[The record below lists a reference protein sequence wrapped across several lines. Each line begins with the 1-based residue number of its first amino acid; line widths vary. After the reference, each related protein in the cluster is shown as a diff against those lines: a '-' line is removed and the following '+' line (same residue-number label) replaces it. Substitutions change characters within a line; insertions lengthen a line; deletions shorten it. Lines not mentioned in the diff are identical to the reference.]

1 MASTGRFGNQE
12 IVNSFNLFIDTE
24 KSVILGDGN
33 SRGDDVNIHFE
44 GSTIIAN
51 DGEMIRMTLTNFEM
65 FNNLYHID
73 ANNSLFQTR
82 CSTTTT
88 PIPTAVQRDLTRK
101 NYNSLGE
108 ITMDFANIIGNVI
121 DSVTSGT
128 HEVLITKM
136 SNVVEGFKPYN
147 VKNGLNYDFPVSGAP
162 STYAP
167 TSPATYIKPT
177 PLSLGATGDRVFD
190 VTYQILGTS
199 SNTHVHGILTLL
211 IQTLGSDG
219 DCYCVLGSL
228 RDDTDTASFNSFN
241 VDLNPDGTN
250 TQIRVRGYFPMQRM
264 TDPYVYLRC
273 GSSQNGSLEMAV
285 LSDSAITASS
295 NNSDITSSDIFAK
308 LKRDVEFISYDN
320 GMGDEYFINLQQR
333 KLSSIRFSLTDSKNR
348 KLGRKRAE
356 SSSGTGAGLFNTS
369 DPLTNPTHILL
380 GRQYLEA
387 ATKGYTNLTQSTLG
401 NLFFTAVIRVD
412 IIKTSN
418 PSRLDTP
425 ALPLPLP
432 ARKAQT
438 GVLTFQN
445 FGMPKS
451 GV

>member
-1 MASTGRFGNQE
+1 MAATGRFTDQQV
-12 IVNSFNLFIDTE
+12 VNSFNLFIDTE
-24 KSVILGDGN
+24 KAALLGDGN
-33 SRGDDVNIHFE
+33 SKGDDVNIHFE

-88 PIPTAVQRDLTRK
+88 PIPSAVQRDLTRK

-121 DSVTSGT
+121 DQVSSGT
-128 HEVLITKM
+128 HKVLIIRM
-136 SNVVEGFKPYN
+136 SNVVEGFKPYD
-147 VKNGLNYDFPVSGAP
+147 VETGLNYNFPVSP
-162 STYAP
+162 STSYTP
-167 TSPATYIKPT
+167 ITGTFTKPT
-177 PLSLGATGDRVFD
+177 PLALGATGDRLFD
-190 VTYQILGTS
+190 VTYQIIGAS
-199 SNTHVHGILTLL
+199 EIPHVHGIQTLL

-228 RDDTDTASFNSFN
+228 RDDNDSASFNSFQ
-241 VDLNPDGTN
+241 VDLNADGGTN

-295 NNSDITSSDIFAK
+295 NNSDITTSDIFAK

-356 SSSGTGAGLFNTS
+356 SNNGTGAGLFNTS
-369 DPLTNPTHILL
+369 PTGVDILR
-380 GRQYLEA
+380 GRQYIA
-387 ATKGYTNLTQSTLG
+387 ATTPGYNQLTQSTLG
-401 NLFFTAVIRVD
+401 NLFFTAVVRVD
-412 IIKTSN
+412 IVKTGN
-418 PSRLDTP
+418 PTRLETP

-432 ARKAQT
+432 ARKAQN
-438 GVLTFQN
+438 GVLTFEKY
-445 FGMPKS
+445 GMPKM
-451 GV
+451 

>member
-1 MASTGRFGNQE
+1 MAATGRFTDQQV
-12 IVNSFNLFIDTE
+12 VNSFNLFIDTE
-24 KSVILGDGN
+24 KSSLLGDGN
-33 SRGDDVNIHFE
+33 SKGDDVNIHFE
-44 GSTIIAN
+44 GSTIVAN

-121 DSVTSGT
+121 DEITSGT
-128 HEVLITKM
+128 HKVLIIRM
-136 SNVVEGFKPYN
+136 GNVVEGFKPYD
-147 VKNGLNYDFPVSGAP
+147 VETGLNYDFPVSP
-162 STYAP
+162 SSAYSALT
-167 TSPATYIKPT
+167 TFTKPT
-177 PLSLGATGDRVFD
+177 PLTLGATGDRLFD
-190 VTYQILGTS
+190 VTYQVVGS
-199 SNTHVHGILTLL
+199 SNIPHVHGIQTLL

-228 RDDTDTASFNSFN
+228 RDDKDTASFNSFQ
-241 VDLNPDGTN
+241 VDLNADGGTN

-285 LSDSAITASS
+285 LSDSAITATS
-295 NNSDITSSDIFAK
+295 NNSDITTSDIFAK

-333 KLSSIRFSLTDSKNR
+333 KISSIRFSLTDSKNR

-356 SSSGTGAGLFNTS
+356 SSNGTGAGLFNTS
-369 DPLTNPTHILL
+369 PTGVHILR
-380 GRQYLEA
+380 GRQYID
-387 ATKGYTNLTQSTLG
+387 ATTPGYNQLTQSTLG
-401 NLFFTAVIRVD
+401 NLFFTAVVRVD
-412 IIKTSN
+412 IIKTGN
-418 PSRLDTP
+418 PTRLETP

-432 ARKAQT
+432 ARKAQN
-438 GVLTFQN
+438 GVLTFEKY
-445 FGMPKS
+445 GMPKM
-451 GV
+451 

>member
-1 MASTGRFGNQE
+1 MAATGRFTDQQ

-24 KSVILGDGN
+24 KSSLLGDGN
-33 SRGDDVNIHFE
+33 SKGDDVNIHFE
-44 GSTIIAN
+44 GSSIVAN

-88 PIPTAVQRDLTRK
+88 PIPNAVPRDLTRK

-108 ITMDFANIIGNVI
+108 ITMDFANIIGNII
-121 DSVTSGT
+121 DEITTGT
-128 HEVLITKM
+128 HKVLIIRM

-147 VKNGLNYDFPVSGAP
+147 VETGLNHDFPVSP
-162 STYAP
+162 STAFVP
-167 TSPATYIKPT
+167 TTANFTKPT
-177 PLSLGATGDRVFD
+177 PLALGATGDRLFD
-190 VTYQILGTS
+190 VTYQVIGA
-199 SNTHVHGILTLL
+199 SNIPHAHGIQTLL

-228 RDDTDTASFNSFN
+228 RDDKDTASFNSFQ
-241 VDLNPDGTN
+241 VDLNADGGTN

-285 LSDSAITASS
+285 LSDSAITATS
-295 NNSDITSSDIFAK
+295 NNSDITTSDIFAK

-348 KLGRKRAE
+348 KLGRKRTE
-356 SSSGTGAGLFNTS
+356 SSNGTGAGLFNTS
-369 DPLTNPTHILL
+369 PTGVDILR
-380 GRQYLEA
+380 GRQYIA
-387 ATKGYTNLTQSTLG
+387 ATTPGYNQLTQSTLG

-412 IIKTSN
+412 IVKTGN
-418 PSRLDTP
+418 PTRLETP
-425 ALPLPLP
+425 ALPLALP
-432 ARKAQT
+432 ARKAQN
-438 GVLTFQN
+438 GVLTFEKY
-445 FGMPKS
+445 GMPKM
-451 GV
+451 

>member
-1 MASTGRFGNQE
+1 MAATGRFTDQQV
-12 IVNSFNLFIDTE
+12 VNSFNLFIDTE
-24 KSVILGDGN
+24 KSSLLGDGN
-33 SRGDDVNIHFE
+33 SKGDDVNIHFE
-44 GSTIIAN
+44 GSTIVAN

-88 PIPTAVQRDLTRK
+88 PIPSAVQRDLTRK

-128 HEVLITKM
+128 HVVLITKM
-136 SNVVEGFKPYN
+136 SNVVEGFTPYN
-147 VKNGLNYDFPVSGAP
+147 VETGLNHHFPVLGSN
-162 STYAP
+162 TYVP

-250 TQIRVRGYFPMQRM
+250 TQIRVRGFFPMQRM

-295 NNSDITSSDIFAK
+295 NNSDITTSDIFAK

-333 KLSSIRFSLTDSKNR
+333 KLSSIRFTLTDSKNR

-356 SSSGTGAGLFNTS
+356 GNNGTGAGLFNTS
-369 DPLTNPTHILL
+369 TTASDILL
-380 GRQYLEA
+380 GRKYLEA
-387 ATKGYTNLTQSTLG
+387 TTKGYTNLTQSTLG
-401 NLFFTAVIRVD
+401 NLFFTAVVRVD
-412 IIKTSN
+412 IVKTGN
-418 PSRLDTP
+418 PTRLETP

-432 ARKAQT
+432 ARKAQN
-438 GVLTFQN
+438 GVLTFEKY
-445 FGMPKS
+445 GMPKM
-451 GV
+451 

>member
-1 MASTGRFGNQE
+1 MAATGRFTDQQV
-12 IVNSFNLFIDTE
+12 VNSFNLFIDTE
-24 KSVILGDGN
+24 KAALLGDGN
-33 SRGDDVNIHFE
+33 SKGDDVNIHFE
-44 GSTIIAN
+44 GSTIVAN

-88 PIPTAVQRDLTRK
+88 PIPSAVQRDLTRK

-121 DSVTSGT
+121 DEVTIRPQQGA
-128 HEVLITKM
+128 HKVLIIRM
-136 SNVVEGFKPYN
+136 SNVVEGFKPYD
-147 VKNGLNYDFPVSGAP
+147 VATGLNYNFPVSP
-162 STYAP
+162 D
-167 TSPATYIKPT
+167 TSYNPITGTFTKPT
-177 PLSLGATGDRVFD
+177 PLTLGATGDRLFD
-190 VTYQILGTS
+190 VTYQIIGA
-199 SNTHVHGILTLL
+199 SNNPHVHGIQTLL

-228 RDDTDTASFNSFN
+228 RNDNDSASFNSFQ
-241 VDLNPDGTN
+241 VDLNADGGTN

-285 LSDSAITASS
+285 LSDSAITATS
-295 NNSDITSSDIFAK
+295 NNSDITTSDIFAK

-333 KLSSIRFSLTDSKNR
+333 KVSSIRFSLTDSKNR
-348 KLGRKRAE
+348 KLGRKRSE
-356 SSSGTGAGLFNTS
+356 SNNGTGAGLFNTS
-369 DPLTNPTHILL
+369 PTGVDILR
-380 GRQYLEA
+380 GRQYIA
-387 ATKGYTNLTQSTLG
+387 ATTPGYNQLTQSTLG
-401 NLFFTAVIRVD
+401 NLFFTAVVRVD
-412 IIKTSN
+412 IIKTGN
-418 PSRLDTP
+418 PTRLETP

-432 ARKAQT
+432 ARKAQN
-438 GVLTFQN
+438 GVLTFEN
-445 FGMPKS
+445 FGMPKM
-451 GV
+451 

>member
-1 MASTGRFGNQE
+1 MAATGRFTDQQV
-12 IVNSFNLFIDTE
+12 VNSFNLFIDTE
-24 KSVILGDGN
+24 KAALLGDGN
-33 SRGDDVNIHFE
+33 SKGDDVNIHFE
-44 GSTIIAN
+44 GSTIVAN

-88 PIPTAVQRDLTRK
+88 PIPSAVQRDLTRK

-121 DSVTSGT
+121 DEVTTGT
-128 HEVLITKM
+128 HKVLILRM
-136 SNVVEGFKPYN
+136 SNVVEGFKPYD
-147 VKNGLNYDFPVSGAP
+147 VATGLNYDIPVSPA
-162 STYAP
+162 
-167 TSPATYIKPT
+167 TSYTPFTTYIKPT
-177 PLSLGATGDRVFD
+177 PLTLGATGDRLFD
-190 VTYQILGTS
+190 VTYQIIGAS
-199 SNTHVHGILTLL
+199 NNTHVHGIQTLL

-228 RDDTDTASFNSFN
+228 RNDNDSASFNSFQ
-241 VDLNPDGTN
+241 VDLNADGGTN

-285 LSDSAITASS
+285 LSDSAITATS
-295 NNSDITSSDIFAK
+295 NNSDITTSDIFAK

-333 KLSSIRFSLTDSKNR
+333 KVSSIRFSLTDSKNR
-348 KLGRKRAE
+348 KLGRKRSE
-356 SSSGTGAGLFNTS
+356 SNNGTGAGLFNTS
-369 DPLTNPTHILL
+369 PTGVDILR
-380 GRQYLEA
+380 GRQYIA
-387 ATKGYTNLTQSTLG
+387 ATTQGFNQLNQSTLG

-412 IIKTSN
+412 IIKTGN
-418 PSRLDTP
+418 PTRLETP

-432 ARKAQT
+432 ARKAQN
-438 GVLTFQN
+438 GVLTFEKY
-445 FGMPKS
+445 GMPKM
-451 GV
+451 

>member
-44 GSTIIAN
+44 GSTIVAN

-88 PIPTAVQRDLTRK
+88 PIPSAVQRDLTRK

-121 DSVTSGT
+121 DSVTT
-128 HEVLITKM
+128 AAHRVLIVKM
-136 SNVVEGFKPYN
+136 SNVVEGFKPYDTAT
-147 VKNGLNYDFPVSGAP
+147 GLNYDFAT
-162 STYAP
+162 STTFTTL
-167 TSPATYIKPT
+167 TSYIKPT
-177 PLSLGATGDRVFD
+177 PLSLGATSDRVFD
-190 VTYQILGTS
+190 VTYQIVGS
-199 SNTHVHGILTLL
+199 AINPATHVHGILTLL

-219 DCYCVLGSL
+219 DCYCVLGSI
-228 RDDTDTASFNSFN
+228 RDDTDTASFNSFE
-241 VDLNPDGTN
+241 VDLNPDSTN

-348 KLGRKRAE
+348 KLGRKRTE

-369 DPLTNPTHILL
+369 TTASHILL

>member
-1 MASTGRFGNQE
+1 MAATGRFTDQQV
-12 IVNSFNLFIDTE
+12 VNSFNLFIDTE
-24 KSVILGDGN
+24 KSSLLGDGN
-33 SRGDDVNIHFE
+33 SKGDDVNIHFE
-44 GSTIIAN
+44 GSTIVAN

-88 PIPTAVQRDLTRK
+88 PIPSAVQRDLTRK

-128 HEVLITKM
+128 HVVLITKM
-136 SNVVEGFKPYN
+136 SNVVEGFTPYN
-147 VKNGLNYDFPVSGAP
+147 VETGLNHHFPVLGSN
-162 STYAP
+162 TYVP
-167 TSPATYIKPT
+167 ISPATYIKPT

-250 TQIRVRGYFPMQRM
+250 TQIRVRGFFPMQRM

-295 NNSDITSSDIFAK
+295 NNSDITTSDIFAK

-333 KLSSIRFSLTDSKNR
+333 KLSSIRFTLTDSKNR
-348 KLGRKRAE
+348 KLGRKRVE
-356 SSSGTGAGLFNTS
+356 GNNGTGAGLFNTS
-369 DPLTNPTHILL
+369 TTASDILL

-387 ATKGYTNLTQSTLG
+387 TTKGYTNLTQSTLG
-401 NLFFTAVIRVD
+401 NLFFTAVVRVD
-412 IIKTSN
+412 IVKTGN
-418 PSRLDTP
+418 PTRLETP

-432 ARKAQT
+432 ARKAQN
-438 GVLTFQN
+438 GVLTFEKY
-445 FGMPKS
+445 GMPKM
-451 GV
+451 

>member
-44 GSTIIAN
+44 GSTIVAN

-121 DSVTSGT
+121 DSVITAA
-128 HEVLITKM
+128 HEVLILKM

-147 VKNGLNYDFPVSGAP
+147 VKTGLNHDFPVSPATG
-162 STYAP
+162 YLP
-167 TSPATYIKPT
+167 TSPAAYIKPT
-177 PLSLGATGDRVFD
+177 PLSLGATSDRVFD
-190 VTYQILGTS
+190 VTYQVIGTS
-199 SNTHVHGILTLL
+199 NTSHIPLVHGILTLL

-228 RDDTDTASFNSFN
+228 RDDTDTASFNSFEVN
-241 VDLNPDGTN
+241 LNPDSGN
-250 TQIRVRGYFPMQRM
+250 TQIRVRGFFPMQRM

-348 KLGRKRAE
+348 KLGRKRTE

-369 DPLTNPTHILL
+369 TTASHILL
-380 GRQYLEA
+380 GRRYLEA

-432 ARKAQT
+432 ARKAQN

-445 FGMPKS
+445 FGMPKN

>member
-88 PIPTAVQRDLTRK
+88 PIPSAVQRDLTRK

-121 DSVTSGT
+121 DSVTTGT
-128 HEVLITKM
+128 HRVLIVKM
-136 SNVVEGFKPYN
+136 SNVVEGFKPYDTAT
-147 VKNGLNYDFPVSGAP
+147 GLNYDFAT
-162 STYAP
+162 STTFTAL
-167 TSPATYIKPT
+167 TSYIKPT
-177 PLSLGATGDRVFD
+177 PLSLGATSDRVFD
-190 VTYQILGTS
+190 VTYQIVNS
-199 SNTHVHGILTLL
+199 AINPATHVHGILTLL

-228 RDDTDTASFNSFN
+228 RDDTDTASFNSFQ
-241 VDLNPDGTN
+241 VDLNPDSTN

>member
-1 MASTGRFGNQE
+1 MAATGRFTDQQ

-24 KSVILGDGN
+24 KSSLLGDGN
-33 SRGDDVNIHFE
+33 SKGDDVNIHFE
-44 GSTIIAN
+44 GSTIVAN

-88 PIPTAVQRDLTRK
+88 PIPSAVQRDLTRK

-121 DSVTSGT
+121 DQVTTGT
-128 HEVLITKM
+128 HKVLIIRM
-136 SNVVEGFKPYN
+136 SNVVEGFKPYD
-147 VKNGLNYDFPVSGAP
+147 VETGLNYNFPVSP
-162 STYAP
+162 STSYTP
-167 TSPATYIKPT
+167 ITGTFTKPT
-177 PLSLGATGDRVFD
+177 PLALGATGDRLFD
-190 VTYQILGTS
+190 VTYQIVGAS
-199 SNTHVHGILTLL
+199 EIPHVHGIQTLL

-228 RDDTDTASFNSFN
+228 RDDTDSASFNSFQ
-241 VDLNPDGTN
+241 VDLNADGGTN

-285 LSDSAITASS
+285 LSDSAITATS
-295 NNSDITSSDIFAK
+295 NNSDITTSDIFAK

-333 KLSSIRFSLTDSKNR
+333 KVSSIRFTLTDSKNR
-348 KLGRKRAE
+348 KLGRKRTE
-356 SSSGTGAGLFNTS
+356 SNNGTGAGLFNTS
-369 DPLTNPTHILL
+369 PTGVDILR
-380 GRQYLEA
+380 GRQYIA
-387 ATKGYTNLTQSTLG
+387 ATTPGYNQLTQSTLG
-401 NLFFTAVIRVD
+401 NLFFTAVVRVD
-412 IIKTSN
+412 IVKTGN
-418 PSRLDTP
+418 PTRLETP

-432 ARKAQT
+432 ARKAQN
-438 GVLTFQN
+438 GVLTFEKY
-445 FGMPKS
+445 GMPKM
-451 GV
+451 

>member
-1 MASTGRFGNQE
+1 MAATGRFTDQQV
-12 IVNSFNLFIDTE
+12 VNSFNLFIDTE
-24 KSVILGDGN
+24 KSSLLGDGN
-33 SRGDDVNIHFE
+33 SKGDDVNIHFE
-44 GSTIIAN
+44 GSTIVAN

-73 ANNSLFQTR
+73 VNNSLFQTR

-108 ITMDFANIIGNVI
+108 ITMDFANIIGNII
-121 DSVTSGT
+121 DEVTTGT
-128 HEVLITKM
+128 HKVLIIRM
-136 SNVVEGFKPYN
+136 SNVVEGFKPYD
-147 VKNGLNYDFPVSGAP
+147 VATGLNHDFPVSPA
-162 STYAP
+162 TDYAP
-167 TSPATYIKPT
+167 TTTYIKPT
-177 PLSLGATGDRVFD
+177 PLTLGATGDRLFD
-190 VTYQILGTS
+190 VTYQIVGA
-199 SNTHVHGILTLL
+199 SNIPHVHGIQTLL

-228 RDDTDTASFNSFN
+228 RNDTDSASFNSFQVN
-241 VDLNPDGTN
+241 LNADGGTN

-285 LSDSAITASS
+285 LSDSAITATS
-295 NNSDITSSDIFAK
+295 NNSDITTSDIFAK

-356 SSSGTGAGLFNTS
+356 SNNGTGAGLFNTS
-369 DPLTNPTHILL
+369 PTGVDILR
-380 GRQYLEA
+380 GRQYIA
-387 ATKGYTNLTQSTLG
+387 ATTPGYNQLTQSTLG
-401 NLFFTAVIRVD
+401 NLFFTAVVRVD
-412 IIKTSN
+412 IIKTGN
-418 PSRLDTP
+418 PTRLETP

-432 ARKAQT
+432 ARKAQN
-438 GVLTFQN
+438 GVLTFEKY
-445 FGMPKS
+445 GMPKM
-451 GV
+451 

>member
-1 MASTGRFGNQE
+1 MAATGRFTDQQV
-12 IVNSFNLFIDTE
+12 VNSFNLFIDTE
-24 KSVILGDGN
+24 KSSLLGDGN
-33 SRGDDVNIHFE
+33 SKGDDVNIHFE
-44 GSTIIAN
+44 GSTIVAN

-88 PIPTAVQRDLTRK
+88 PIPSAVQRDLTRK

-121 DSVTSGT
+121 DQVTTGT
-128 HEVLITKM
+128 HKVLIIRM
-136 SNVVEGFKPYN
+136 SNVVEGFKPYD
-147 VKNGLNYDFPVSGAP
+147 VETGLNYNFPVSP
-162 STYAP
+162 STSYTP
-167 TSPATYIKPT
+167 ITGTFTKPT
-177 PLSLGATGDRVFD
+177 PLALGATGDRLFD
-190 VTYQILGTS
+190 VTYQIIGAS
-199 SNTHVHGILTLL
+199 EIPHVHGIQTLL

-228 RDDTDTASFNSFN
+228 RDDTDSASFNSFQ
-241 VDLNPDGTN
+241 VDLNADGGTN

-285 LSDSAITASS
+285 LSDSAITATS
-295 NNSDITSSDIFAK
+295 NNSDITTSDIFAK

-333 KLSSIRFSLTDSKNR
+333 KVSSIRFTLTDSKNR
-348 KLGRKRAE
+348 KLGRKRTE
-356 SSSGTGAGLFNTS
+356 SNNGTGAGLFNTS
-369 DPLTNPTHILL
+369 PTGVDILR
-380 GRQYLEA
+380 GRQYIA
-387 ATKGYTNLTQSTLG
+387 ATTPGYNQLTQSTLG
-401 NLFFTAVIRVD
+401 NLFFTAVVRVD
-412 IIKTSN
+412 IVKTGN
-418 PSRLDTP
+418 PTRLETP

-432 ARKAQT
+432 ARKAQN
-438 GVLTFQN
+438 GVLTFEKY
-445 FGMPKS
+445 GMPKM
-451 GV
+451 

>member
-1 MASTGRFGNQE
+1 MAATGRFTDQQV
-12 IVNSFNLFIDTE
+12 VNSFNLFIDTE
-24 KSVILGDGN
+24 KSSLLGDGN
-33 SRGDDVNIHFE
+33 SKGDDVNIHFE
-44 GSTIIAN
+44 GSTIVAN

-88 PIPTAVQRDLTRK
+88 PIPSAVQRDLTRK

-128 HEVLITKM
+128 HVVLITKM

-147 VKNGLNYDFPVSGAP
+147 VETGLNHDFPVSP
-162 STYAP
+162 STSYTPIAG
-167 TSPATYIKPT
+167 TFTKPT

-199 SNTHVHGILTLL
+199 NNTHVHGILTLL

-250 TQIRVRGYFPMQRM
+250 TQIRVRGFFPMQRM

-295 NNSDITSSDIFAK
+295 NNSDITTSDIFAK

-333 KLSSIRFSLTDSKNR
+333 KLSSIRFTLTDSKNR

-356 SSSGTGAGLFNTS
+356 GNNGTGAGLFNTS
-369 DPLTNPTHILL
+369 TTASDILL
-380 GRQYLEA
+380 GRKYLEA
-387 ATKGYTNLTQSTLG
+387 TTKGYTNLTQSTLG
-401 NLFFTAVIRVD
+401 NLFFTAVVRVD
-412 IIKTSN
+412 IVKTGN
-418 PSRLDTP
+418 PTRLETP

-432 ARKAQT
+432 ARKAQN
-438 GVLTFQN
+438 GVLTFEKY
-445 FGMPKS
+445 GMPKM
-451 GV
+451 

>member
-33 SRGDDVNIHFE
+33 SKGDDVNIHFE
-44 GSTIIAN
+44 GSTIVAN

-88 PIPTAVQRDLTRK
+88 PIPTAIQRDLTRK

-121 DSVTSGT
+121 DSVTTGS

-147 VKNGLNYDFPVSGAP
+147 VATGLNHDFPASG
-162 STYAP
+162 STNYP
-167 TSPATYIKPT
+167 PLTTFIKPT
-177 PLSLGATGDRVFD
+177 PLSLGATSDRVFD
-190 VTYQILGTS
+190 VTYQILGA
-199 SNTHVHGILTLL
+199 SNNAHVHGILTLL

-219 DCYCVLGSL
+219 DCYCILGSL

-333 KLSSIRFSLTDSKNR
+333 KLSSIRFTLTDSKNR
-348 KLGRKRAE
+348 KLGRKRTE

-369 DPLTNPTHILL
+369 SNTTHILT

-387 ATKGYTNLTQSTLG
+387 TTKGYTNLNQSTLG
-401 NLFFTAVIRVD
+401 NLFFTAVVRVD

-432 ARKAQT
+432 ARKAQN

-445 FGMPKS
+445 FGMPKN

>member
-1 MASTGRFGNQE
+1 MAATGRFTDQQ

-24 KSVILGDGN
+24 KAALLGDGN
-33 SRGDDVNIHFE
+33 SKGDDVNIHFE
-44 GSTIIAN
+44 GSTIVAN

-88 PIPTAVQRDLTRK
+88 PIPSAVQRDLTRK

-121 DSVTSGT
+121 DQVTTGT
-128 HEVLITKM
+128 HKVLIIRM
-136 SNVVEGFKPYN
+136 SNVVEGFKPYD
-147 VKNGLNYDFPVSGAP
+147 VETGLNYNFPVSP
-162 STYAP
+162 STSYTP
-167 TSPATYIKPT
+167 ITGTFTKPT
-177 PLSLGATGDRVFD
+177 PLALGATGDRLFD
-190 VTYQILGTS
+190 VTYQIVGAS
-199 SNTHVHGILTLL
+199 EIPHVHGIQTLL

-228 RDDTDTASFNSFN
+228 RDDTDSASFNSFQ
-241 VDLNPDGTN
+241 VDLNADGGTN

-295 NNSDITSSDIFAK
+295 NNSDITTSDIFAK

-333 KLSSIRFSLTDSKNR
+333 KLSSIRFTLTDSKNR

-356 SSSGTGAGLFNTS
+356 SNNGTGAGLFNTS
-369 DPLTNPTHILL
+369 PTGVDILR
-380 GRQYLEA
+380 GRQYIA
-387 ATKGYTNLTQSTLG
+387 ATTPGYNQLTQSTLG
-401 NLFFTAVIRVD
+401 NLFFTAVVRVD
-412 IIKTSN
+412 IVKTGN
-418 PSRLDTP
+418 PTRLETP

-432 ARKAQT
+432 ARKAQN
-438 GVLTFQN
+438 GVLTFEKY
-445 FGMPKS
+445 GMPKM
-451 GV
+451 

>member
-44 GSTIIAN
+44 GSTIVAN

-73 ANNSLFQTR
+73 VNNSLFQTR

-121 DSVTSGT
+121 NDVTT
-128 HEVLITKM
+128 AAHRVLIVKM
-136 SNVVEGFKPYN
+136 SNVIEGFKPYDTET
-147 VKNGLNYDFPVSGAP
+147 GLNYDFPVTA
-162 STYAP
+162 TP
-167 TSPATYIKPT
+167 TTFTALNTHIKPT
-177 PLSLGATGDRVFD
+177 PLSLGATSDRVFD
-190 VTYQILGTS
+190 VTYQIVGGAT
-199 SNTHVHGILTLL
+199 NPVTHVHGILTLL

-348 KLGRKRAE
+348 RLGRKRTE

-369 DPLTNPTHILL
+369 TTASHILL

>member
-1 MASTGRFGNQE
+1 MAATGRFTDQQV
-12 IVNSFNLFIDTE
+12 VNSFNLFIDTE
-24 KSVILGDGN
+24 KSSLLGDGN
-33 SRGDDVNIHFE
+33 SKGDDVNIHFE
-44 GSTIIAN
+44 GSSIVAN

-88 PIPTAVQRDLTRK
+88 PIPSAVQRDLTRK

-121 DSVTSGT
+121 DSVTTGT
-128 HEVLITKM
+128 HRVLIVKM
-136 SNVVEGFKPYN
+136 SNVVEGFKPYDTAT
-147 VKNGLNYDFPVSGAP
+147 GLNYDFAT
-162 STYAP
+162 STTFTAL
-167 TSPATYIKPT
+167 TSYIKPT
-177 PLSLGATGDRVFD
+177 PLSLGATSDRVFD
-190 VTYQILGTS
+190 VTYQIVNS
-199 SNTHVHGILTLL
+199 AINPATHVHGILTLL

>member
-1 MASTGRFGNQE
+1 MAATGRFTDQQ

-24 KSVILGDGN
+24 KAALLGDGN
-33 SRGDDVNIHFE
+33 SKGDDVNIHFE
-44 GSTIIAN
+44 GSTIVAN

-88 PIPTAVQRDLTRK
+88 PIPSAVQRDLTRK

-121 DSVTSGT
+121 NGVTT
-128 HEVLITKM
+128 AAHKVLIVKM
-136 SNVVEGFKPYN
+136 SNVVEGFKPYDTET
-147 VKNGLNYDFPVSGAP
+147 GLNYDFPVTA
-162 STYAP
+162 TP
-167 TSPATYIKPT
+167 TTFTATSSYIKPT
-177 PLSLGATGDRVFD
+177 PLTLGATSDRVFD
-190 VTYQILGTS
+190 VTYQIVSAAT
-199 SNTHVHGILTLL
+199 NPVTHVHGILTLL

-228 RDDTDTASFNSFN
+228 RDDNDSASFNSFE
-241 VDLNPDGTN
+241 VDLDPDGTN

-295 NNSDITSSDIFAK
+295 NNSDITTSDIFAK

-333 KLSSIRFSLTDSKNR
+333 KLSSIRFTLTDSKNR

-356 SSSGTGAGLFNTS
+356 SNNGTGAGLFNTS
-369 DPLTNPTHILL
+369 SNTTHILT

-387 ATKGYTNLTQSTLG
+387 TTKGYTNLNQSTLG
-401 NLFFTAVIRVD
+401 NLFFTAVVRVD
-412 IIKTSN
+412 IVKTGN
-418 PSRLDTP
+418 PTRLETP

-432 ARKAQT
+432 ARKAQN
-438 GVLTFQN
+438 GVLTFEKY
-445 FGMPKS
+445 GMPKM
-451 GV
+451 

>member
-1 MASTGRFGNQE
+1 MAATGRFTDQQV
-12 IVNSFNLFIDTE
+12 VNSFNLFIDTE
-24 KSVILGDGN
+24 KAALLGDGN
-33 SRGDDVNIHFE
+33 SKGDDVNIHFE
-44 GSTIIAN
+44 GSTIVAN

-88 PIPTAVQRDLTRK
+88 PIPSAVQRDLTRK

-121 DSVTSGT
+121 DQVSSGT
-128 HEVLITKM
+128 HKVLIIRM
-136 SNVVEGFKPYN
+136 SNVVEGFKPYD
-147 VKNGLNYDFPVSGAP
+147 VESGLNYNFPVSP
-162 STYAP
+162 STSYTP
-167 TSPATYIKPT
+167 ITGTFTKPT
-177 PLSLGATGDRVFD
+177 PLALGATGDRLFD
-190 VTYQILGTS
+190 VTYQIIGAS
-199 SNTHVHGILTLL
+199 EIPHVHGIQTLL

-228 RDDTDTASFNSFN
+228 RDDNDSASFNSFQ
-241 VDLNPDGTN
+241 VDLNADGGTN

-295 NNSDITSSDIFAK
+295 NNSDITTSDIFAK

-333 KLSSIRFSLTDSKNR
+333 KLSSIRFTLTDSKNR

-356 SSSGTGAGLFNTS
+356 SNNGTGAGLFNTS
-369 DPLTNPTHILL
+369 PTGVDILR
-380 GRQYLEA
+380 GRQYIA
-387 ATKGYTNLTQSTLG
+387 ATTPGYNQLTQSTLG
-401 NLFFTAVIRVD
+401 NLFFTAVVRVD
-412 IIKTSN
+412 IVKTGN
-418 PSRLDTP
+418 PTRLETP

-432 ARKAQT
+432 ARKAQN
-438 GVLTFQN
+438 GVLTFEKY
-445 FGMPKS
+445 GMPKM
-451 GV
+451 

>member
-1 MASTGRFGNQE
+1 MASTGRFTDQQV
-12 IVNSFNLFIDTE
+12 VNSFNLFIDTE
-24 KSVILGDGN
+24 KSSLLGDGN
-33 SRGDDVNIHFE
+33 SKGDDVNIHFE
-44 GSTIIAN
+44 GSSIVAN

-88 PIPTAVQRDLTRK
+88 PIPSAVQRDLTRK

-121 DSVTSGT
+121 DEVTTGT
-128 HEVLITKM
+128 HKVLIIRM
-136 SNVVEGFKPYN
+136 SNVVEGFKPYD
-147 VKNGLNYDFPVSGAP
+147 VATGLNHNFPVSPA
-162 STYAP
+162 TDYAP
-167 TSPATYIKPT
+167 IAGTFTKPT
-177 PLSLGATGDRVFD
+177 PLALGATGDRLFD
-190 VTYQILGTS
+190 VTYQIVGA
-199 SNTHVHGILTLL
+199 SNVPHVHGIQTLL

-228 RDDTDTASFNSFN
+228 RDDTDSASFNSFQ
-241 VDLNPDGTN
+241 VDLNADGGTN

-285 LSDSAITASS
+285 LSDSAITATS
-295 NNSDITSSDIFAK
+295 NNSDITTSDIFAK

-356 SSSGTGAGLFNTS
+356 SNNGTGAGLFNTS
-369 DPLTNPTHILL
+369 PTGVDILR
-380 GRQYLEA
+380 GRQYIA
-387 ATKGYTNLTQSTLG
+387 ATTPGYNQLTQSTLG
-401 NLFFTAVIRVD
+401 NLFFTAVVRVD
-412 IIKTSN
+412 IIKTGN
-418 PSRLDTP
+418 PTRLETP

-432 ARKAQT
+432 ARKAQN
-438 GVLTFQN
+438 GVLTFEKY
-445 FGMPKS
+445 GMPKM
-451 GV
+451 

>member
-44 GSTIIAN
+44 GSTIVAN

-121 DSVTSGT
+121 NGVTT
-128 HEVLITKM
+128 AAHKVLIVKM
-136 SNVVEGFKPYN
+136 SNVVEGFKPYDTET
-147 VKNGLNYDFPVSGAP
+147 GLNYDFS
-162 STYAP
+162 SNP
-167 TSPATYIKPT
+167 TNFTATTSYIKPT

-190 VTYQILGTS
+190 VTYQIVGGAV
-199 SNTHVHGILTLL
+199 NPVTHVHGILTLL

-228 RDDTDTASFNSFN
+228 RDDTDTASFNSFE

-348 KLGRKRAE
+348 RLGRKRTE

-369 DPLTNPTHILL
+369 TTASHILL
-380 GRQYLEA
+380 GRQYLEV

>member
-1 MASTGRFGNQE
+1 MAATGRFTDQQV
-12 IVNSFNLFIDTE
+12 VNSFNLFIDTE
-24 KSVILGDGN
+24 KAALLGDGN
-33 SRGDDVNIHFE
+33 SKGDDVNIHFE
-44 GSTIIAN
+44 GSTIVAN

-88 PIPTAVQRDLTRK
+88 PIPSAVQRDLTRK

-121 DSVTSGT
+121 DQVSSGT
-128 HEVLITKM
+128 HKVLIIRM
-136 SNVVEGFKPYN
+136 SNVVEGFKPYD
-147 VKNGLNYDFPVSGAP
+147 VESGLNYNFPVSP
-162 STYAP
+162 STSYTP
-167 TSPATYIKPT
+167 ITGTFTKPT
-177 PLSLGATGDRVFD
+177 PLALGATGDRLFD
-190 VTYQILGTS
+190 VTYQIIGAS
-199 SNTHVHGILTLL
+199 EIPHVHGIQTLL

-228 RDDTDTASFNSFN
+228 RDDNDSASFNSFQ
-241 VDLNPDGTN
+241 VDLNADGGTN

-295 NNSDITSSDIFAK
+295 NNSDITTSDIFAK

-356 SSSGTGAGLFNTS
+356 SNNGTGAGLFNTS
-369 DPLTNPTHILL
+369 PTGVDILR
-380 GRQYLEA
+380 GRQYIA
-387 ATKGYTNLTQSTLG
+387 ATTPGYNQLTQSTLG
-401 NLFFTAVIRVD
+401 NLFFTAVVRVD
-412 IIKTSN
+412 IVKTGN
-418 PSRLDTP
+418 PTRLETP

-432 ARKAQT
+432 ARKAQN
-438 GVLTFQN
+438 GVLTFEKY
-445 FGMPKS
+445 GMPKM
-451 GV
+451 